1 MGFSKLKDKFPSAD
15 GVSLSGI
22 QGVRVAAVAGV
33 KIDYGD
39 EEKD

>member
-1 MGFSKLKDKFPSAD
+1 MKFLFLGSK
-15 GVSLSGI
+15 GY
-22 QGVRVAAVAGV
+22 VRLVAIEGV